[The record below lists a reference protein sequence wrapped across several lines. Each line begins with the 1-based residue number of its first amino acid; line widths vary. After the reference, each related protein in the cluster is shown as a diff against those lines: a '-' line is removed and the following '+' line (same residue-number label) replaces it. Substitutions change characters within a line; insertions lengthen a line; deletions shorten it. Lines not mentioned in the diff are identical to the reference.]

1 MGKLLILLRY
11 VFYVY
16 SADVKESRRHVHV
29 TDKKRDIERICKFW
43 IEPKIELQENI
54 GGFTKKELNNIEKLI
69 ENNIDILNK
78 QLDIFYSRKKVKSIT
93 KNE

>member
-1 MGKLLILLRY
+1 MGKLLVLLRY

-16 SADVKESRRHVHV
+16 SADVKETRRHVHV
-29 TDKKRDIERICKFW
+29 TDKKRNIERICKFW
-43 IEPKIELQENI
+43 IEPKIEIEYNY
-54 GGFTKKELNNIEKLI
+54 GFSKKELNDIEKLI
-69 ENNIDILNK
+69 ESNIDILNK